1 MTSTSTPR
9 LLREAGVP
17 ATVCEGGDVDG
28 ALAAV
33 VLGLGR
39 IVALYGRSS
48 TLFQIHEH
56 IDSVLLCL
64 RKI

>member
-1 MTSTSTPR
+1 MISSTPR

-17 ATVCEGGDVDG
+17 ATVCEGSDVDG

-39 IVALYGRSS
+39 VVALYGCSS
-48 TLFQIHEH
+48 TLFQIH
-56 IDSVLLCL
+56 
-64 RKI
+64 